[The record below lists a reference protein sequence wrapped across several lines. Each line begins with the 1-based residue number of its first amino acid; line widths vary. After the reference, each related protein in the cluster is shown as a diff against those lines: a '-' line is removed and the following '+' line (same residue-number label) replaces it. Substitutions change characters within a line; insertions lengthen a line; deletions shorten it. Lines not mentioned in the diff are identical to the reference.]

1 MEQSYLRFSLE
12 ESIWFKR
19 GQGVAEFL
27 SISLDPVISVDEYD
41 HYITIRGALE
51 LSGEYRMAD
60 DDGEEA
66 DLYDFST
73 RRFVQRITTREDG
86 VSELFH
92 HFPVDITIPKN
103 RIFSL
108 DEVYVTV
115 ESFDY
120 DLGSD
125 GRLSL
130 VADISIS
137 GMLEEEEAETERE
150 PSWFEPF
157 EAVARK
163 EWYEQE
169 MLAEASE
176 HVQATAERSEEGL
189 VGHIDIVPNEPEV
202 MKRSEDDEQA
212 LVASAVATDERNE
225 NSEPLLAKEPEVA
238 HQNEAKVSIG
248 TAKQEQENQ
257 IVEENAKPR
266 KENALY
272 LTSLFK
278 EQGEDFSRVKICI
291 VQQGDSMDKI
301 AKRYDISIQQLL
313 RANHLEHE
321 TDLSEGQLL
330 YIPIPVNQRA

>member
-19 GQGVAEFL
+19 GQEVGEFL
-27 SISLDPVISVDEYD
+27 SVSLDPVISVDEYE

-60 DDGEEA
+60 EDGEEA

-92 HFPVDITIPKN
+92 RFPVDITIPKS

-108 DEVYVTV
+108 EEVYVTV

-137 GMLEEEEAETERE
+137 GILEEGEAETESE

-176 HVQATAERSEEGL
+176 HVQATAEQSEEGL
-189 VGHIDIVPNEPEV
+189 VEQDIVLNETEW

-212 LVASAVATDERNE
+212 PVAPAVATDERNE
-225 NSEPLLAKEPEVA
+225 NSEPFLAKEPEA
-238 HQNEAKVSIG
+238 MHENEAKVSIG
-248 TAKQEQENQ
+248 TAPKQEAEP
-257 IVEENAKPR
+257 VEENAKPR

-272 LTSLFK
+272 LTKLFSK

-321 TDLSEGQLL
+321 AELQEGQLL
-330 YIPIPVNQRA
+330 YIPIPASHRA

>member
-19 GQGVAEFL
+19 GQEVGEFL
-27 SISLDPVISVDEYD
+27 SVSLDPVISVDEYE

-92 HFPVDITIPKN
+92 RFPVDITIPKS
-103 RIFSL
+103 RIFRL
-108 DEVYVTV
+108 DDVYVTV

-120 DLGSD
+120 DLGDD

-137 GMLEEEEAETERE
+137 GILEEEAEEAS
-150 PSWFEPF
+150 SWFEPF

-169 MLAEASE
+169 ETEERTEEVEQTDVFEEEA
-176 HVQATAERSEEGL
+176 VVARTTAERSETNEL
-189 VGHIDIVPNEPEV
+189 EEVVPEHEA
-202 MKRSEDDEQA
+202 KERSETSKLVEEVTHEQ
-212 LVASAVATDERNE
+212 
-225 NSEPLLAKEPEVA
+225 
-238 HQNEAKVSIG
+238 EAKVSIG
-248 TAKQEQENQ
+248 TSPKQVDEP
-257 IVEENAKPR
+257 VEENKKPR

-313 RANHLEHE
+313 RVNHLEHE
-321 TDLSEGQLL
+321 ADLSEGQLL
-330 YIPIPVNQRA
+330 YIPIPINQRV

>member
-19 GQGVAEFL
+19 GQEVGEFL
-27 SISLDPVISVDEYD
+27 SVSLDPVISVDEYE

-92 HFPVDITIPKN
+92 RFPVDITIPKN

-108 DEVYVTV
+108 DDVYVTV

-137 GMLEEEEAETERE
+137 GILEEEAEEAS
-150 PSWFEPF
+150 SWFEPF
-157 EAVARK
+157 EAIARK

-169 MLAEASE
+169 ETEEVEQTAVLEEENVAR
-176 HVQATAERSEEGL
+176 ATGERSETNELVEEAVHEAKERSETSGL
-189 VGHIDIVPNEPEV
+189 VEEIVH
-202 MKRSEDDEQA
+202 EQ
-212 LVASAVATDERNE
+212 
-225 NSEPLLAKEPEVA
+225 
-238 HQNEAKVSIG
+238 EAKVSIG
-248 TAKQEQENQ
+248 TSPKQADEPA
-257 IVEENAKPR
+257 EENKKPR

-330 YIPIPVNQRA
+330 YIPIPANQRA